1 MKQFSLKRLAL
12 SAVALLTVGVASAA
26 VENVTVTYDFTGETN
41 NATPINQT
49 GGNEITVNSV
59 SMWKLALDGK
69 NFDNRFAV
77 GPIDRTGTNGF
88 YFKNYNSEKGLY
100 SQYDNR
106 NFAVLN
112 LKAGDQVTINF
123 TIAGDGGTFT
133 FVGTPNLTGIAA
145 NAAVASGTTYT
156 VSSDGNLMMITGKAS
171 ADPKVYITL
180 VSIKTAGVLGKN
192 YSGDDFVGA
201 LPGETYADDYS
212 ISAGG
217 VTMTLGA
224 NGAWTRAN
232 YTTTWGNFDVTFSQ
246 TAQGDSK
253 PTNSSSR
260 CNDENKKVPTA
271 GEYYTF
277 EPIYSGKL
285 RVYGQFQWQCYLS
298 NSDASSW
305 QKVDVGNSATWTHV
319 DFNVVAGIKYWFWN
333 DNNKPK
339 VCGFAFTPDFGVKIK
354 DGAYAT
360 FGNASAHNFEVPTG
374 LTAYAV
380 EHESKD
386 TEVSLKKV
394 DYINAGQAVMIS
406 GSAGSY
412 AFGTTAS
419 TDDANFAN
427 NKLVAIA
434 SDTKIRTDATYKYYV
449 YGKKGTYP
457 VGFYP
462 VSSTSDYTAKAGKAY
477 LRIAATDAP
486 AAPMLWLNFEDDQ
499 TTGVNEVRSKMEDG
513 RGIYYNL
520 AGQRVD
526 NPTKGI
532 YIVNGQKVVI
542 K

>member
-1 MKQFSLKRLAL
+1 MKQFSLKRMAL

-49 GGNEITVNSV
+49 DGNEITVNTV

-77 GPIDRTGTNGF
+77 GPKSRTGTSGF
-88 YFKNYNSEKGLY
+88 HFKNYNSEKGLY
-100 SQYDNR
+100 SQYDSR

-145 NAAVASGTTYT
+145 NAAVTSGTTYT

-171 ADPKVYITL
+171 ADPKVYITS
-180 VSIKTAGVLGKN
+180 VSIKTAGILGKN
-192 YSGDDFVGA
+192 YSGDDFAGA
-201 LPGETYADDYS
+201 LPSATYADGYS

-224 NGAWTRAN
+224 DGAWTRAN
-232 YTTTWGNFDVTFSQ
+232 YTSTWGNFDVAFSQ
-246 TAQGDSK
+246 TAQGGST

-260 CNDENKKVPTA
+260 CYDGNKKVPTA

-285 RVYGQFQWQCYLS
+285 RVYGQFTWQCYLS

-360 FGNASAHNFEVPTG
+360 FGNASPHNFEVPTG

-386 TEVSLKKV
+386 TKVSLKKV
-394 DYINAGQAVMIS
+394 DYINAGQAVIIS
-406 GSAGSY
+406 GTAGSY
-412 AFGTTAS
+412 AFSTTAS
-419 TDDANFAN
+419 TDGTNFAN
-427 NKLVAIA
+427 NKLVAVA
-434 SDTKIRTDATYKYYV
+434 SDTKIQTDATYTYYI
-449 YGKKGTYP
+449 YGKKGTNP

-462 VSSTSDYTAKAGKAY
+462 ISNTNDYTVKAGKAY
-477 LRIAATDAP
+477 LRIAAADAP
-486 AAPMLWLNFEDDQ
+486 TSAPMLWLNFDENGN
-499 TTGVNEVRSKMEDG
+499 TTGITEAKALKAD
-513 RGIYYNL
+513 GIYYNL

-532 YIVNGQKVVI
+532 YIVNGKKVVI